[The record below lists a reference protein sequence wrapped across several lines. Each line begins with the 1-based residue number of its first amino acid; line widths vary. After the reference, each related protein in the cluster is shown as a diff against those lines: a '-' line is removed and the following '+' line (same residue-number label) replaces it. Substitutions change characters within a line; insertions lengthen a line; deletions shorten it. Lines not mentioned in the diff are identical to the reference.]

1 MNFSETLV
9 AIVDIVWGTPLVIY
23 LSVAGLF
30 LTFYCGLAPVRFVVH
45 AFKILV
51 GKVHFKGDDTAEGQI
66 SHFEALSNAL
76 GATVGLGNIAGVA
89 VAIYQGGPGA
99 VFWMWVSALLGMSTK
114 FFECTL
120 AVMYR
125 GKDYEGET
133 QGGPMY
139 FIEKAFPNFFGKIAA
154 LFFAVFGLM
163 GTLALFQTNQTA
175 AYLKTE
181 FSVSPHLTGIVCAIL
196 TAVVLSGGLK
206 RFAAFS
212 SRVVPSMCLMY
223 CLACLVILGMHVPEI
238 PGMFISIFKEAFSLS
253 SVGGGILGYLTS
265 QVLLIG
271 VKRAAFSNEAGMGT
285 APMIH
290 GNSKTAEPVAEGL
303 VAGLG
308 PLIDTIIVCTMTAL
322 VIMTVRDQG
331 ISDSGIVLTTMAF
344 KEHLGMAGVYIL
356 GIAIFFFSFST
367 MVGMAYYNE
376 KCWNYIFKGNFLG
389 TKAHLFLFCVTLYF
403 GAIFTISDVINI
415 IDIGFAMMCVPNL
428 LAVLFL
434 SPKVRS
440 ALMEYRKNT
449 CDEAL

>member
-1 MNFSETLV
+1 MDFSKFLV
-9 AIVDIVWGTPLVIY
+9 SIVEVVWGTPLVVF
-23 LSVAGLF
+23 LSLAGLF
-30 LTFYCGLAPVRFVVH
+30 LTLSCGLAPVRYVKH
-45 AFKILV
+45 AFAVLF
-51 GKVHFKGDDTAEGQI
+51 GKVHFPGDDTAEGQI

-114 FFECTL
+114 FFECSL
-120 AVMYR
+120 AVMFR

-139 FIEKAFPNFFGKIAA
+139 FIEKAFPNFFGKAAAVFFA
-154 LFFAVFGLM
+154 LFGLF
-163 GTLALFQTNQTA
+163 GTLALFQANQTA

-181 FSVSPHLTGIVCAIL
+181 FSVNPHLTGIVCAVL

-212 SRVVPSMCLMY
+212 SKVVPTMCVLY
-223 CLACLVILGMHVPEI
+223 CLACIVILSMHIPQI
-238 PGMFISIFKEAFSLS
+238 PGMFGSIFKEAFALS

-290 GNSKTAEPVAEGL
+290 GNSKTSEPIAEGL

-308 PLIDTIIVCTMTAL
+308 PLIDTLIVCTMTAL
-322 VIMTVRDQG
+322 VILTVRDQG
-331 ISDSGIVLTTMAF
+331 LSDSGIVLTTLAF

-356 GIAIFFFSFST
+356 GITIFFFSFSS

-376 KCWNYIFKGNFLG
+376 KCWNYIFRGRFLG
-389 TKAHLFLFCVTLYF
+389 TKAHLAIFCVTLYL
-403 GAIFTISDVINI
+403 GAIFTINDVINI

-434 SPKVRS
+434 SPKVRA
-440 ALMEYRKNT
+440 ALIVYKKKY
-449 CDEAL
+449 LS